1 MIFRISK
8 RWLDTI
14 IIEVIAMDENKQ
26 ANSKNIDDF
35 RQEESKNPKILLSLQ
50 EEFGLLNLD
59 KQRKE

>member
-1 MIFRISK
+1 
-8 RWLDTI
+8 
-14 IIEVIAMDENKQ
+14 MDENKQ

>member
-1 MIFRISK
+1 MKFRISK

-14 IIEVIAMDENKQ
+14 IIEVIAMVENKQ

-35 RQEESKNPKILLSLQ
+35 RQEESKNPKIQLSLQ